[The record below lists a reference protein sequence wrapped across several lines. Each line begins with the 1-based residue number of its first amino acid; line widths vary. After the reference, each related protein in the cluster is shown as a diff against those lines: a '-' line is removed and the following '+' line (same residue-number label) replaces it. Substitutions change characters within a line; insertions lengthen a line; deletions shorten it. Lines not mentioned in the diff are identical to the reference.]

1 MKRRVSASLKPAFIS
16 AACTDLYSSCVS
28 VKGNHSPR
36 VLCLINHLI
45 TSVLLRESNPVFS
58 SRVFLNTSKARASS
72 FSNFT
77 SILFRVLLG
86 SAWVIFLSPW
96 NLRWDETVLKHDV
109 T

>member
-1 MKRRVSASLKPAFIS
+1 MKRRVSASLNPAFIS
-16 AACTDLYSSCVS
+16 AARTDSYSSWVW

-36 VLCLINHLI
+36 VLCLISHLM
-45 TSVLLRESNPVFS
+45 TSVLFRESNPVFS
-58 SRVFLNTSKARASS
+58 SRAFLNNSKALASS

-86 SAWVIFLSPW
+86 AALVIVLSPW